1 MGRVSN
7 YTKRLKKMW
16 KTDRKFFFTQIGT
29 SVYARVTKF
38 WDPDDKCREICAEQ
52 HIYYKLK
59 KKYGN
64 IEPQLTEVKPELDF
78 KYKIWTCWLQGYEQ
92 APLLVKR
99 CIDNMKNRIGGGT
112 DIVLITSNNYK
123 DYTNLPDY
131 ILKKHEK
138 GLISDAHFS
147 DLIRLDILINHG
159 GLWIDPTCY
168 VSCCGIPDYIK
179 NSDCFLFTS
188 FSLNDIEVS
197 KISNWL
203 IGAKPQNILLRET
216 RRSLYQYWKEN
227 NYPINYYIFHMFF
240 TIAGE
245 RYPEA
250 WNKIPRF
257 NNLNPHVLQWEFG
270 QQYNEKRLEEI
281 ERFADFHKLTYRL
294 KRNCDTPGSFYDVM
308 INEGKM

>member
-1 MGRVSN
+1 M
-7 YTKRLKKMW
+7 
-16 KTDRKFFFTQIGT
+16 
-29 SVYARVTKF
+29 
-38 WDPDDKCREICAEQ
+38 
-52 HIYYKLK
+52 
-59 KKYGN
+59 
-64 IEPQLTEVKPELDF
+64 
-78 KYKIWTCWLQGYEQ
+78 
-92 APLLVKR
+92 
-99 CIDNMKNRIGGGT
+99 GGGT
-112 DIVLITSNNYK
+112 DIVLITNENYK

-131 ILKKHEK
+131 ILEKHEK

-147 DLIRLDILINHG
+147 DLIRLDVLINYG

-168 VSCCGIPDYIK
+168 VSCDAVPQYIE
-179 NSDCFLFTS
+179 NCDCFLFTS

-216 RRSLYQYWKEN
+216 QRSLYQYWKEN
-227 NYPINYYIFHMFF
+227 NYSLNYYIFHMFF

-245 RYPEA
+245 RYQEA

-281 ERFADFHKLTYRL
+281 ERFSDFHKLTYRL
-294 KRNCDTPGSFYDVM
+294 KETCDTAGSFYDVM